1 MIKIYHNPRC
11 QKSRKAL
18 QILIESGKEFQVR
31 EYLKVLISKEE
42 LTSVISLL
50 RLSPIDLVR
59 KGERTWKEKY
69 KDKVLSDDEIIQI
82 MIENPKLIERP
93 IVTHNNL
100 AVGVGLQKISWKL
113 SNFLRFLL
121 HYYCLT
127 KD

>member
-50 RLSPIDLVR
+50 GLSPIDLVR

-69 KDKVLSDDEIIQI
+69 KDKVLSDDEILQI

-100 AVGVGLQKISWKL
+100 AVVGRPSENILKII
-113 SNFLRFLL
+113 
-121 HYYCLT
+121 
-127 KD
+127 